1 MAYEFIEEYKNMYAN
16 EYNMLTQ
23 NMDVPIVVNFLRNMY
38 FKCSNYYDLR
48 RHSPMPFSLAIEW
61 VPAEIDN
68 ALYLFDNYNGS
79 FNDFVNDYEIELAPT
94 WL

>member
-1 MAYEFIEEYKNMYAN
+1 MAYEFVEEYKNMYAS
-16 EYNMLTQ
+16 EYQYLIQ
-23 NMDVPIVVNFLRNMY
+23 IVNNQTAIDFLRKMY

-68 ALYLFDNYNGS
+68 ALHLFNNYNGY
-79 FNDFVNDYEIELAPT
+79 FNDFVDEYEIELAPT